1 MKISMSSKE
10 LFDLIPIKKF
20 GGKKTINNNEI
31 LVTGGAGF
39 LGIHLLKSLYEA
51 KKYSKIYTI
60 VRNENK
66 LYEQAKY
73 FNLNVDW
80 LKDIVI
86 IKGDLLD
93 LNEEDYPNVEFV
105 IHSAAQIHCIK
116 TLKQLWNNNVELVSK
131 INQIYQNNKLYFIS
145 TLSVFVSSNKIGN
158 HKENTLEVNDEYYLY
173 GGYSQ
178 SKYIAEKITEQYN
191 QKIIRLGLITGSS
204 KVGKFP
210 DDFFVSFV
218 KELKNIGYYPENYQE
233 ALVDMTPVDL
243 ASENI
248 INVIHKQEKNIIHI
262 ANKEGTQLSNF
273 INILNL
279 KKISKEDWLNKINEL
294 DNLKQF
300 LLKFAFFKDEML
312 KSHFNYF
319 NLDLFQTT
327 NHSYNIKNKFE
338 MNNENLLK
346 LYCDEITKD
355 KNDI

>member
-10 LFDLIPIKKF
+10 LFDLIPMRKF

-39 LGIHLLKSLYEA
+39 LGIHLLKSLYET

-86 IKGDLLD
+86 IKGDLLY

-158 HKENTLEVNDEYYLY
+158 HKEDTLEVNNEYYLY

-248 INVIHKQEKNIIHI
+248 IHFINKQEKNIIHI
-262 ANKEGTQLSNF
+262 ANKEGTKLSNF

-312 KSHFNYF
+312 ESHFNYF

-327 NHSYNIKNKFE
+327 NHSYDIKNKFE
-338 MNNENLLK
+338 MSNENLLK
-346 LYCDEITKD
+346 LYCNEIIRN

>member
-10 LFDLIPIKKF
+10 LFDLIPMRKF

-86 IKGDLLD
+86 IKGDLLE
-93 LNEEDYPNVEFV
+93 LTEEEYPNVEFV

-116 TLKQLWNNNVELVSK
+116 TLRQLWNNNVELVSK

-158 HKENTLEVNDEYYLY
+158 HQENTLEVNDEYLLY

-178 SKYIAEKITEQYN
+178 SKYIGEKITEQYN

-204 KVGKFP
+204 KTGKFP
-210 DDFFVSFV
+210 NDFFVSFV
-218 KELKNIGYYPENYQE
+218 KDLKIIGYYPENYQE

-248 INVIHKQEKNIIHI
+248 INFINKQEKNIIHI
-262 ANKEGTQLSNF
+262 ANKEGTKLSNF

-312 KSHFNYF
+312 ESHFNYF

-327 NHSYNIKNKFE
+327 NHSYDIKNKFE
-338 MNNENLLK
+338 MSNENLLK
-346 LYCDEITKD
+346 LYCNEIIRN